1 MPTIKPRVQVTLEPY
16 DHEVIERLAALQG
29 RTRGAVISDLLHEVV
44 PALARTVALLEAAA
58 EAPQQVK
65 KGLRSVVESAHDD
78 LVQAAGDGL
87 KQMDFLLSELTAQG
101 GANPNVVTRGSG
113 SGETRGSATRKKSSK
128 PVTARVSADKPGA
141 GDRGVGDAR
150 KKRQI

>member
-44 PALARTVALLEAAA
+44 PALARTVSLLEAAA
-58 EAPQQVK
+58 EAPEQVK

-87 KQMDFLLSELTAQG
+87 KQMDFLLSELTASAE
-101 GANPNVVTRGSG
+101 ANPHVVTRGSG

-141 GDRGVGDAR
+141 DGRGVEHAR

>member
-1 MPTIKPRVQVTLEPY
+1 MPTVKPRVQVTLEPY

-58 EAPQQVK
+58 EAPEQVK

-78 LVQAAGDGL
+78 LVEAAGEGL
-87 KQMDFLLSELTAQG
+87 RQMDFLLSEMTSRE
-101 GANPNVVTRGSG
+101 GANPHVVTRGSG
-113 SGETRGSATRKKSSK
+113 SGETRGSATLEKPSK
-128 PVTARVSADKPGA
+128 PVTARVPDDKPKANG
-141 GDRGVGDAR
+141 RGVRDAR